1 MNINPLQQAM
11 DQAVKDKS
19 FPGGVLLVG
28 QGDRPAAVVASGRL
42 TYRPEDRAVDADTV
56 YDLASLTKSLST
68 AVLTMMTIERT
79 WLDLDT
85 TLDQLLPL
93 AVPKDKKPI
102 TLLHLL
108 SHTSGLPAWRPIYR
122 AVQGVPAGR
131 IRKRAMEA
139 ILKAPLESPPGQRYL
154 YSDLD
159 FILLGFILERFGQ
172 DRQDR
177 LFMNLVAKP
186 LGLTRLAYRPLSQPD
201 LPSLE
206 TIAPTEDRGAE
217 GGLLHGRVHDD
228 NAAAL
233 GGVAGHAGLFG
244 RAADVFSIVV
254 SLRASYKNTKG
265 YKLVAARS
273 VKTFWQT
280 PAPDPAATA
289 GLGFDRPAASGS
301 AAGERLSRQSVGHLG
316 FTGTSFWYDPDR
328 DLTVILLTNRVHPSI
343 ENNAIRDFRPA
354 VHDLAVNAVIE
365 AGSEAS

>member
-1 MNINPLQQAM
+1 MNIKSLQQAM
-11 DQAVKDKS
+11 DRAVEQKI
-19 FPGGVLLVG
+19 FPGGVLFVG
-28 QGDRPAAVVASGRL
+28 LGDRPAAVVAAGRL
-42 TYRPEDRAVDADTV
+42 TYRPETHAVDADTV

-68 AVLTMMTIERT
+68 AVLTMMILERT
-79 WLDLDT
+79 WLDMDT

-93 AVPKDKKPI
+93 AVPEDKKSI

-122 AVQGVPAGR
+122 AVRGVPAGR
-131 IRKRAMEA
+131 IRKRAMET
-139 ILKAPLESPPGQRYL
+139 ILQAPLESLPGQRYL

-159 FILLGFILERFGQ
+159 FMLLGFILERFGQ

-177 LFMNLVAKP
+177 LFTSLVSKP
-186 LGLTRLAYRPLSQPD
+186 LGLTHLAYRPLSQPD
-201 LPSLE
+201 LPFLE

-254 SLRASYKNTKG
+254 SLRASYRNEQG
-265 YKLVAARS
+265 YRLVATRS

-280 PAPDPAATA
+280 PGPDQTATA
-289 GLGFDRPAASGS
+289 VLGFDRPLAEGS
-301 AAGERLSRQSVGHLG
+301 AAGRRLSRSSVGHLG
-316 FTGTSFWYDPDR
+316 FTGASFWYDPDR
-328 DLTVILLTNRVHPSI
+328 DLTIILLTNRVHPSA

-354 VHDLAVNAVIE
+354 VHDLVVDAVTE
-365 AGSEAS
+365 AKPEAA